1 MTPSADTILFNAALL
16 TMDPARPGAT
26 ALAIEGGKIVALGE
40 DAEVLALRGPSTR
53 VIDAKG
59 RTVMP
64 GLNESHIHLF
74 VGAVELSQL
83 SLFERSGFETIK
95 GLIRAYAAGNPGL
108 PIVLCGSA
116 DYTILGGGR
125 SLDRHVLDEI
135 LPDRPLA
142 LMSPDHHTVW
152 ANTAALDKAGLLHGR
167 PLAPGNEVVMGAD
180 GLATGEL
187 QEAEA
192 FAPIYDLTPS
202 GGRDRLGMISGLD
215 PATPPSPGERA
226 ADKEVLERGLRHLAS
241 FGITSFQNMDG
252 NRYTLELLAEL
263 EQEGRLLCRGRV
275 PARYVSGSVGDALD
289 RAEEMRDAFATPMLT
304 SGAVKFFID
313 GVLDSYTA
321 VMSAPYEGRPDWSGE
336 PRFEP
341 ESFKSVCTEA
351 DARGLQIAVHS
362 IGDRATQ
369 IVLDAFAAARAQNG
383 ARDSRHRIEHLEVVR
398 EEDFARLRDL
408 GVTASMQPPHP
419 PGQCGLPF
427 EPTITRIGR
436 ANWPRAYAWRRM
448 RDEGIPLILSSDWP
462 VSSVDPWA
470 SIQSAM
476 TRQPWCDSQPDNRQ
490 TLDEALMAYTTTAA
504 YAEFA
509 EGTKGMLREGF
520 LGDVVLLDRDL
531 SATAPGDMAGVRAL
545 LTICGGRVT
554 HEDAAL

>member
-1 MTPSADTILFNAALL
+1 MTPSADTIFHNAAVL
-16 TMDPARPGAT
+16 TMDPARPSAT
-26 ALAIEGGKIVALGE
+26 ALAIEGGTIVAVGT
-40 DAEVLALRGPSTR
+40 DDEVLALKGPSTKL
-53 VIDAKG
+53 IDARG
-59 RTVMP
+59 RTLMP

-83 SLFERSGFETIK
+83 SLFEQSGFETIK
-95 GLIRAYAAGNPGL
+95 GLIRTYAAENPEL

-116 DYTILGGGR
+116 DYTILGEDR
-125 SLDRHVLDEI
+125 SLDRHVLDQI

-152 ANTAALDKAGLLHGR
+152 ANTAALEQAGLLNGR
-167 PLAPGNEVVMGAD
+167 VLSAGNAVVMGDD
-180 GLATGEL
+180 GRATGEL

-192 FAPIYDLTPS
+192 FGPIYELTAS
-202 GGRDRLGMISGLD
+202 GGRDKLGMVSGLD
-215 PATPPSPGERA
+215 PATPPSPEERA
-226 ADKEVLERGLRHLAS
+226 ADKDVLERGLRHLAS
-241 FGITSFQNMDG
+241 YGITSFQNMDG
-252 NRYTLELLAEL
+252 NRYTLALLAEL
-263 EQEGRLLCRGRV
+263 EREGRLLCRGRV
-275 PARYVSGSVGDALD
+275 PARYISGSVEEALD
-289 RAEEMRDAFATPMLT
+289 RAEEMRDACDTPMLT

-341 ESFKSVCTEA
+341 EFFKSVCAQA

-369 IVLDAFAAARAQNG
+369 IVLDAFAEARAQNG

-398 EEDFARLRDL
+398 EEDFARLKDL

-427 EPTITRIGR
+427 EPTITRIGKT
-436 ANWPRAYAWRRM
+436 NWPRAYAWRRM

-470 SIQSAM
+470 SIHSAM
-476 TRQPWCDSQPDNRQ
+476 TRQPWHESQPDNRQ

-509 EGTKGMLREGF
+509 EGNKGMLREGY
-520 LGDVVLLDRDL
+520 LADVVLLDRDL
-531 SATAPGDMAGVRAL
+531 SATAPDDMAEVRAL
-545 LTICGGRVT
+545 LTVCDGRIT
-554 HEDAAL
+554 HQDAAL